1 MNNHDF
7 LKYFDSEMR
16 YLKAAAQE
24 FAEQYPEAGRRLGV
38 DGKSLKMDDS
48 VEQLF
53 QGFSLM
59 MAQMRRKIDDDIPE
73 LTEPLLGHLL
83 PVVNRTLPS
92 MSVVELTPDSVAQVR
107 DAVLPEGTTLLTRPM
122 DITGLCCPYR
132 TTDALKLHPLTLGEI
147 TTPFHPD
154 GHQMISLRFTLSPQ
168 ADTSQV
174 DLSDIPLY
182 INGDRPVQSL
192 LYHALTRHLRN
203 ITFRLPQSDNPDSQP
218 FSGDI
223 RARWQQE

>member
-1 MNNHDF
+1 MNDHDF

-24 FAEQYPEAGRRLGV
+24 FAEQHPEAGRRLGV

-83 PVVNRTLPS
+83 PVVNRTLP
-92 MSVVELTPDSVAQVR
+92 
-107 DAVLPEGTTLLTRPM
+107 
-122 DITGLCCPYR
+122 
-132 TTDALKLHPLTLGEI
+132 
-147 TTPFHPD
+147 
-154 GHQMISLRFTLSPQ
+154 
-168 ADTSQV
+168 
-174 DLSDIPLY
+174 
-182 INGDRPVQSL
+182 
-192 LYHALTRHLRN
+192 
-203 ITFRLPQSDNPDSQP
+203 
-218 FSGDI
+218 
-223 RARWQQE
+223 